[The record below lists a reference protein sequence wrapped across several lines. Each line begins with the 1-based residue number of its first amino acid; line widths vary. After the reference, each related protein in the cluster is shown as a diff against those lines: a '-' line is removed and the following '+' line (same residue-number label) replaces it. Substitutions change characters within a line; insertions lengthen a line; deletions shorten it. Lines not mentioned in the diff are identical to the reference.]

1 MKWLGQLE
9 SREADA
15 IVASGRIV
23 LNQRHHITK
32 TPMLSRLSTLGLALL
47 NEGTTIAN
55 LAVGHVDPSG
65 HLLPPKI
72 HSGLSPFSPTRLL
85 AFKDSMYPKQ
95 IQWYLR
101 DYEQTQVDS

>member
-1 MKWLGQLE
+1 VKWLGQLE

-65 HLLPPKI
+65 HLLPTQN
-72 HSGLSPFSPTRLL
+72 SSRPFTFFSDPAAR
-85 AFKDSMYPKQ
+85 F
-95 IQWYLR
+95 
-101 DYEQTQVDS
+101 